1 VSAVSSLETGIA
13 DGRRR
18 IAAGERPVYHAT
30 WSTTPD
36 GATIDVLIRELPLI
50 HLFVPDEAGVLDGA
64 RELVAKTLDVPPST
78 FEVVPG

>member
-1 VSAVSSLETGIA
+1 MSSF
-13 DGRRR
+13 
-18 IAAGERPVYHAT
+18 
-30 WSTTPD
+30 
-36 GATIDVLIRELPLI
+36 RELPLI